1 MSVNERRVQTQREY
15 LPHTSGFMASRLLGS
30 VFWWRRFE
38 DGLAAAAETA
48 PPHLDETG
56 EPDLHTDA
64 ADFFRIQVKCRT

>member
-1 MSVNERRVQTQREY
+1 
-15 LPHTSGFMASRLLGS
+15 MASRLLGS